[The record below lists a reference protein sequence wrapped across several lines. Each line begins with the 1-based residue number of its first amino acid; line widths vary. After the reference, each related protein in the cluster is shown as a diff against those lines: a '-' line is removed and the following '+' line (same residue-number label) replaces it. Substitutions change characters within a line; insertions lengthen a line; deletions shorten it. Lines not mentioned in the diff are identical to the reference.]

1 LSTRTIAKQNL
12 LVASV
17 NAALERHLLTLEC
30 EPVASAVFEFNIGP
44 YPVIAALDD
53 AGFDEVAIK
62 AIVCPTELGR
72 RMVQCAIFHGWQRF
86 GEATTFAWLERRTG
100 KYLQSSV
107 NYHGTKAVTSAG
119 GQSHRSASAPSQPRP
134 VMIASACLAGANQG
148 VRHERETVLTSAEFV
163 RASDVVMQR
172 RGYDSDWGGLRLEG
186 LERVYPAYP
195 GGGVYPIDIERR
207 TGEADARHDPAG
219 RR

>member
-148 VRHERETVLTSAEFV
+148 VRHERETVLYQRGVCTSVGRRNAAP
-163 RASDVVMQR
+163 RLRQR
-172 RGYDSDWGGLRLEG
+172 LGRLETGGLGAGLSGLSWRRRLS
-186 LERVYPAYP
+186 
-195 GGGVYPIDIERR
+195 D
-207 TGEADARHDPAG
+207 RHRAQNW
-219 RR
+219 

>member
-72 RMVQCAIFHGWQRF
+72 RMVQCAIFHGCGSGSVRRRRSLGCN
-86 GEATTFAWLERRTG
+86 GEP
-100 KYLQSSV
+100 
-107 NYHGTKAVTSAG
+107 
-119 GQSHRSASAPSQPRP
+119 AS
-134 VMIASACLAGANQG
+134 ICNQ
-148 VRHERETVLTSAEFV
+148 V
-163 RASDVVMQR
+163 
-172 RGYDSDWGGLRLEG
+172 
-186 LERVYPAYP
+186 
-195 GGGVYPIDIERR
+195 
-207 TGEADARHDPAG
+207 
-219 RR
+219 